1 MSSLTK
7 FASPERALVFTP
19 HPDDSELGCG
29 GTIAEWVSSG
39 TIVTYVLCTNG
50 DKGTSDRSIS
60 SEQIAEIRKEE
71 QLQSGKLLGL
81 TNIVFLNHPDQG
93 IENGEPFR
101 EELVREIRKHRPD
114 VVVTIDP
121 ERKWIRHQDHFV
133 TGRVALDAVFP
144 YARDYL
150 AYPELIAEGLEP
162 HKTLEV
168 YLWGTDDPDVFIDI
182 DEHFEDKL
190 DALYCHASQMSTTKE
205 QGRIRLRDR
214 FSVYGPRVNAE
225 VAEAFKRLELR

>member
-1 MSSLTK
+1 MRDMK
-7 FASPERALVFTP
+7 GKRVLVITP
-19 HPDDSELGCG
+19 HPDDAESGAG
-29 GTIAEWVSSG
+29 GTIAKWSSLG
-39 TIVTYVLCTNG
+39 ADIVLVVCTNG

-144 YARDYL
+144 YARDFL

-205 QGRIRLRDR
+205 QGRIRMRDR

>member
-1 MSSLTK
+1 MRDMKGKRVLLI
-7 FASPERALVFTP
+7 SPL
-19 HPDDSELGCG
+19 PDDAVSGAG
-29 GTIAEWVSSG
+29 GTIAKWSSLG
-39 TIVTYVLCTNG
+39 ADIVLVVCTNG

-81 TNIVFLNHPDQG
+81 TNIVFLNHSDQG

-168 YLWGTDDPDVFIDI
+168 YLWGTDDPDVFLSLIHI
-182 DEHFEDKL
+182 
-190 DALYCHASQMSTTKE
+190 
-205 QGRIRLRDR
+205 
-214 FSVYGPRVNAE
+214 
-225 VAEAFKRLELR
+225 

>member
-1 MSSLTK
+1 MRDMK
-7 FASPERALVFTP
+7 GKRVLVITP
-19 HPDDSELGCG
+19 HPDDAESGAG
-29 GTIAEWVSSG
+29 GTIAKWSSLG
-39 TIVTYVLCTNG
+39 ADIVLVVCTNG

-150 AYPELIAEGLEP
+150 AYPDLIAEGLEP

>member
-1 MSSLTK
+1 MRDMK
-7 FASPERALVFTP
+7 GKRVLVITP
-19 HPDDSELGCG
+19 HPDDAESGAG
-29 GTIAEWVSSG
+29 GTIAKWSSLG
-39 TIVTYVLCTNG
+39 ADIVLVVCTNG

-150 AYPELIAEGLEP
+150 AYPELIAQGLEP

-205 QGRIRLRDR
+205 QGRIRMRDR

>member
-1 MSSLTK
+1 MRDMK
-7 FASPERALVFTP
+7 GKRVLVITP
-19 HPDDSELGCG
+19 HPDDAESGAG
-29 GTIAEWVSSG
+29 GTIAKWSSLG
-39 TIVTYVLCTNG
+39 ADIVLVVCTNG

-133 TGRVALDAVFP
+133 KGRVALDAVFP

>member
-1 MSSLTK
+1 MRDMK
-7 FASPERALVFTP
+7 GKRVLVITP
-19 HPDDSELGCG
+19 HPDDAESGAG
-29 GTIAEWVSSG
+29 GTIAKWSSLG
-39 TIVTYVLCTNG
+39 ADIVLVVCTNG

-93 IENGEPFR
+93 KENGEPFR

-150 AYPELIAEGLEP
+150 AYPELIAQGLEP

-225 VAEAFKRLELR
+225 VAEAFNRLELR